1 MSSSSSATALKT
13 FSLANDVLEVSPEDQ
28 IYRYDAE
35 ADDRIN
41 QESPWTK
48 ECVRVR
54 VLAIVSLTSAQPTLL

>member
-48 ECVRVR
+48 ECVRV
-54 VLAIVSLTSAQPTLL
+54 